1 MFDFLLQM
9 SNFTMIQ
16 GDDGVFLAD
25 HINIDRLGT
34 IKAIGEDGFICGLPF
49 VVLQMGTQIS

>member
-9 SNFTMIQ
+9 SNLTMIQ
-16 GDDGVFLAD
+16 GDGVFLAD

-34 IKAIGEDGFICGLPF
+34 IKSIGEDSFICGLPF
-49 VVLQMGTQIS
+49 VVLQMGTQIN